1 LAYSIIHYAPASG
14 RGRRVERFDTMETS
28 ARLSRSH
35 RTRNEDAA
43 RCVSHRFMLR
53 LRLVFALAAT
63 ALAASAQQYT
73 ISTVSGT
80 AGTSGY
86 AGDGG
91 PASAAQLNNP
101 TAMARDAQGN
111 IYISDLDNYVVREID
126 TNGNIRSVAGNG
138 TFGFSGDGGPATSGQ
153 LASVDGIAVD
163 AKGNVYLADAL
174 NSRVRVVTAD
184 LTISTFAGNG
194 TRGYSGD
201 GGRATDAQLYYPS
214 GVAVD
219 AQGNVY
225 IADYGAGVVRKVAP
239 SGIITTFA
247 GNGGGIFG
255 AALGDGGPATAALLS
270 QPYSMVTDSAGN
282 VFIGDLGSG
291 RIRRVGK
298 DGVIS
303 TVATSVQ
310 AQNFAI
316 DPSGAIYY
324 SNYNNST
331 VVKLYPSGTSLWIA
345 GDGQAGYSGDGS
357 SGISAQ
363 LNAPYG
369 IAIDNAGN
377 LFVADSKNEVIR
389 ELSPAAVSIALAANA
404 ASNIGFV
411 NVGSGN
417 AGSAA
422 AAIAPGEIVTLF
434 GAGIGPS
441 TLTLNAPQNGR
452 FGTSLAGVTVSF
464 NGTLAPIVYVSA
476 NQVAVQAPYEI
487 DGSGSAYIAIGY
499 NGKTSVGVSVPVVG
513 TAPGIFTLD
522 STGSGQAAAVNADG
536 TINGAAHPVPLGGIV
551 SIYVTGEGD
560 INPAVADG
568 QISGANPS
576 GPNAGVSVTVGGQ
589 TAATAYIGEA
599 PFEIAGLLQ
608 INVQIPANI
617 TPSAATPVVVDI
629 GGASSQN
636 NVTLTVSAQ

>member
-1 LAYSIIHYAPASG
+1 
-14 RGRRVERFDTMETS
+14 
-28 ARLSRSH
+28 
-35 RTRNEDAA
+35 
-43 RCVSHRFMLR
+43 MLR

-63 ALAASAQQYT
+63 TLAASAQQYT
-73 ISTVSGT
+73 ISTFSGT
-80 AGTSGY
+80 GGTAGY

-91 PASAAQLNNP
+91 PASAAQFNTP
-101 TAMARDAQGN
+101 TAMARDARGN
-111 IYISDLDNYVVREID
+111 LYISDLENYAVREID
-126 TNGNIRSVAGNG
+126 TNGNIRTFAGNG

-163 AKGNVYLADAL
+163 ANGNVYLADAL
-174 NSRVRVVTAD
+174 NSRVRVITTD
-184 LTISTFAGNG
+184 LKISTFAGNG

-201 GGRATDAQLYYPS
+201 GLRATDAQLYYPS

-255 AALGDGGPATAALLS
+255 ATLGDGGPAAAALLS
-270 QPYSMVTDSAGN
+270 QPYSVATDNAGN

-291 RIRRVGK
+291 RIRRVARN
-298 DGVIS
+298 GVITS
-303 TVATSVQ
+303 VAFSVQ

-331 VVKLYPSGTSLWIA
+331 VVKLYPNGTSLWIA
-345 GDGQAGYSGDGS
+345 GNGQPGYSGDGEA
-357 SGISAQ
+357 GVSAQ

-369 IAIDNAGN
+369 IAIDSAGN

-389 ELSPAAVSIALAANA
+389 ELSPAPVSIAVAANA
-404 ASNIGFV
+404 ASNIGLL

-422 AAIAPGEIVTLF
+422 APIAPGEIVTLF

-441 TLTLNAPQNGR
+441 TLTLNTPQNGR

-464 NGTLAPIVYVSA
+464 NGTFAPIVYVSA

-487 DGSGSAYIAIGY
+487 DGSDSVYIAVGY
-499 NGKTSVGVSVPVVG
+499 NGKTSVGLSAPVAA
-513 TAPGIFTLD
+513 TAPGIFTAD

-536 TINGAAHPVPLGGIV
+536 TLNGAAHPAPLGGII
-551 SIYVTGEGD
+551 SLYVTGEGD
-560 INPAVADG
+560 LHPAVSDG
-568 QISGANPS
+568 QISGASPS
-576 GPNAGVSVTVGGQ
+576 FPNAGVTVTIGGQ
-589 TAATAYIGEA
+589 PAATTYVGEA
-599 PFEIAGLLQ
+599 PFEIVGLLQ
-608 INVQIPANI
+608 INVQIPSNI
-617 TPSAATPVVVDI
+617 TPTAAAAVSVSI
-629 GGASSQN
+629 GGVNSQSK
-636 NVTLTVSAQ
+636 VTLAVSAQ